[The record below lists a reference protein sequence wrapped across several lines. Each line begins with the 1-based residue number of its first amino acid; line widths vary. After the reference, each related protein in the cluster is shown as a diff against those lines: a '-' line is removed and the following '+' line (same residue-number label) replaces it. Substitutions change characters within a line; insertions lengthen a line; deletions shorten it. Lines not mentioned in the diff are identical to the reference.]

1 MTKIQLTDAEI
12 KRNNKL
18 MLDII
23 KYLQKK
29 NYFIDV
35 NIYTNGH
42 KYSSEKHDG
51 DTELTTKYG
60 IYYDSGEWDVESQIE
75 FNNPKTLT
83 MTFEGPL
90 YHDYNHN
97 YEYKACH
104 AERDITKICEK
115 YGLYPE
121 QGYAWSLACYE

>member
-1 MTKIQLTDAEI
+1 MNKIQLTDTEI

-29 NYFIDV
+29 DYFSDI

-42 KYSSEKHDG
+42 KYSSEKHEG
-51 DTELTTKYG
+51 DTELTTRYG
-60 IYYDSGEWDVESQIE
+60 TYYDCGEWDVETQIE

-97 YEYKACH
+97 YEFQACH
-104 AERDITKICEK
+104 AERDITKICDK